1 MIEQE
6 RSSRMTVPDDH
17 VAARTQVVRVY
28 IAELI
33 GPDALYPHRRPAA
46 NVGTVPWTVPV
57 LTRRPP
63 GRGAELR
70 EPVRLRVPGP
80 RGEVVEAVE
89 AVVLVPDEPAPG
101 VGGPRLIELRIGE
114 RLDPGYGARPR
125 IDLADAGEPP
135 RVDRPEERVPVTRER
150 ERDE

>member
-1 MIEQE
+1 
-6 RSSRMTVPDDH
+6 MTVPDDH

-101 VGGPRLIELRIGE
+101 VGGGGGE
-114 RLDPGYGARPR
+114 IIDRFGQDTLDARGARR
-125 IDLADAGEPP
+125 ENTRKGQTARAATARGDVHD
-135 RVDRPEERVPVTRER
+135 PELHQ
-150 ERDE
+150 